1 MLEEIN
7 KNDLSSIDID
17 YEKLG
22 KNREDE
28 LDNIV
33 KEVNMSSIVQYKFNE
48 VLHKI
53 YSGVVVKYW

>member
-7 KNDLSSIDID
+7 KNDLSSID